1 MATSKQIR
9 NAIRAAGRTVGV
21 DFTGKT
27 TYTDRTRSGTYIG
40 FPMPYG
46 ESGKAGAL
54 VTEANFLLFAA
65 CGEKDT
71 IRVTQ
76 AKHRMWGQSGR
87 AYIRATVTG

>member
-9 NAIRAAGRTVGV
+9 NAIRTAAKAVGV
-21 DFTGKT
+21 DFTGHT

-46 ESGKAGAL
+46 ESGRAGAL
-54 VTEANFLLFAA
+54 VTEANFLLFAM

-71 IRVTQ
+71 IRVTR
-76 AKHRMWGQSGR
+76 ATSPKWGQSGR
-87 AYIRATVTG
+87 AYIRATVTN